1 MKHSL
6 FWVVVLCATLAS
18 TTALAQTTKLPA
30 PNMKRRTLSVMETF
44 QQRKSDRAFSTR
56 SIDRQLLSDLLWC
69 AQGKNRED
77 GKLTTPT
84 CMNWQEIR
92 LYVFDSRG
100 VYLYDPQA
108 HTLNQVA
115 RGDKR
120 DLVADKQEWAKEAP
134 VSFVL
139 VADMDKHGFHDERSR
154 EMVAVDAGICTQ
166 NICLA
171 CAAFGLS
178 TVPRASMQ
186 REEIQRLLGLSEYQ
200 IPVMNNPI
208 GYPAKK

>member
-1 MKHSL
+1 MAL
-6 FWVVVLCATLAS
+6 LGMGLPFAAS
-18 TTALAQTTKLPA
+18 TAVAQTTKLPT

-44 QQRKSDRAFSTR
+44 QQRKSERTFSTR

-92 LYVFDSRG
+92 LYVFDNRG
-100 VYLYDPQA
+100 VYLYDPQE
-108 HTLNQVA
+108 HTLTQVV

-139 VADMDKHGFHDERSR
+139 VNDMDKQGFHDERSR
-154 EMVAVDAGICTQ
+154 EMTSVDVGICTQ

-178 TVPRASMQ
+178 TVPRASMKH
-186 REEIQRLLGLSEYQ
+186 EEIQKLLGLTQYQ

-208 GYPAKK
+208 GYPAK